1 MKKQQAGFTLIELV
15 LVIVILGIL
24 AATALPRF
32 SDLSGDARRAAV
44 DGLAGGIRS
53 ASSIAHATSLAKA
66 FSSGQPVSMD
76 GQPVNMVEFY
86 PMATAAG
93 IEAALQDSTGF
104 TPGAGGGGW
113 RFTKN
118 GAVIP
123 DNCAVLYLAPTGPGV
138 GPTISTDKTQC

>member
-76 GQPVNMVEFY
+76 GQPVDMANFY
-86 PMATAAG
+86 PLATTAG

-104 TPGAGGGGW
+104 TPGASGGGW
-113 RFTKN
+113 RFTKD

-123 DNCAVLYLAPTGPGV
+123 ANCSVLYLAPTGPTL